1 MHDDVKRRIVKLL
14 KQAES
19 VAGTPEAE
27 AFTDKAMA
35 LIAEYGI
42 TEINRQLSNPRDPR
56 AIVMDEITF
65 TGNIASG
72 LTTVM
77 YCIGKALH
85 CAVMSLTAT
94 SGRPHH
100 KCEVH
105 GVAVH
110 VERATLLME
119 YLRPQV
125 RAALQRDLNAYTGT
139 LKFDEYSENWHW
151 GFGLSIR
158 DRLAALESQAMETLT
173 EDHKGAE
180 LVLAS
185 DLERAVEAMNDRR
198 KVVIRAKSTREIKS
212 EFTNE
217 DLSTFF
223 AGVRAGENADLMQSR
238 IDP

>member
-1 MHDDVKRRIVKLL
+1 MHDEVKRRIVKLL

-42 TEINRQLSNPRDPR
+42 TEIDRQLSDSRDPR
-56 AIVMDEITF
+56 AIVMDEIIF

-72 LTTVM
+72 LMTVM
-77 YCIGKALH
+77 YCVGKALH
-85 CAVMSLTAT
+85 CAVMPLTAT
-94 SGRPHH
+94 TGRPHC
-100 KCEVH
+100 KCEIH

-110 VERATLLME
+110 VERAKLLME

-125 RAALQRDLNAYTGT
+125 RAALQRDLNSYTGS

-158 DRLAALESQAMETLT
+158 DRLSALESQAVETIT
-173 EDHKGAE
+173 QDRAGTE

-185 DLERAVEAMNDRR
+185 DLDRAIQAMNDRSR
-198 KVVIRAKSTREIKS
+198 LARRGQETRNSKTELTK
-212 EFTNE
+212 E
-217 DLSTFF
+217 DYLTFM
-223 AGVRAGENADLMQSR
+223 AGLRAGEEADLMQPR
-238 IDP
+238 IDT